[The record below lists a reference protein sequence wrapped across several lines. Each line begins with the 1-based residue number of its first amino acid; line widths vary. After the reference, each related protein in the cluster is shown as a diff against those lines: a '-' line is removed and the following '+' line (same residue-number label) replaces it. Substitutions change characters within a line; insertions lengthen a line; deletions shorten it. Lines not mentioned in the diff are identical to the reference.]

1 MSNASNWLNRITGRR
16 GRYTPPPTRTDGT
29 AEMNRRIELA
39 KYWEADYQARLV
51 EAQAHADESVQIATD
66 TDTDTDTAQAV
77 GYDRFA
83 TAYDWIDAGAPDLG
97 HGDFIRRLAAQADA
111 LVAVGDLDMAYQLR
125 TAADRLG
132 EQARDD
138 EWSAVVDAIHAD
150 DRAAFIEQ
158 QRGAVQARV
167 ERFLARRGLQLP
179 PDEAAEEPAG
189 VEHDSYYEAGRRMQR
204 ERGAERAVQHAY
216 EMRMALAEENSET
229 TSTWLGLDSLYNELE
244 GQARQSGLTPY
255 SRDEIEAAMRRLARD
270 GADDGSRFHLVTDD
284 TTGRTELM
292 FDDPA
297 DHLAEADEL
306 AAASEVPPVTAALDQ
321 PAPVAAG
328 PDLGHD
334 RVAEHL
340 REMAAAAQA
349 SGEAGEADR
358 LRLFAETV
366 QRQAAS
372 DEYIAAQLAAG
383 SDQPEAQIED
393 AREEFRRWI
402 ESTSRGHGIDVPA
415 DLTGPDNTHNTE
427 IADSSDQLTE
437 SAADDADADAAD
449 ADAMIEPCDRLAD
462 GIADQDDDEQRQELD
477 AELEAAEYNDPRRR
491 DEALAREVDELAA
504 SAESSGDVE
513 RAGRLRIVASETR
526 HVPYDWDGESAI
538 AAEPWQIEAS
548 EAAVETAIQVEADQ
562 PSPDERARPVRGEA
576 DEEQNQ
582 EHNDAHAGD
591 TREQP
596 DALGDVRAAVETS
609 ACTVAVTRAQLAA
622 QRVQERVEAD
632 QRQAASDRD
641 DELARWHADDQAAE
655 HDNGKAIE
663 HAEPSLGDQQEV

>member
-1 MSNASNWLNRITGRR
+1 MSNASIWLNRITGRR
-16 GRYTPPPTRTDGT
+16 GRYTPPPVRTDGT
-29 AEMNRRIELA
+29 AEMNGRIELA
-39 KYWEADYQARLV
+39 KYWEADYQARLA
-51 EAQAHADESVQIATD
+51 EDQAHADESVHIAAD
-66 TDTDTDTAQAV
+66 TDTDAGVAAGA

-97 HGDFIRRLAAQADA
+97 HGDFIRRLATQADA

-125 TAADRLG
+125 TAGDRLG

-189 VEHDSYYEAGRRMQR
+189 VEHDSDYEAGRQMQR
-204 ERGAERAVQHAY
+204 ERGAERAVQYAY
-216 EMRMALAEENSET
+216 EMRMALAEDNSDT
-229 TSTWLGLDSLYNELE
+229 TSTWLDLDSLHHELDD
-244 GQARQSGLTPY
+244 QARQAGHSAY
-255 SRDEIEAAMRRLARD
+255 SRDEIEAAMQRLVRD

-284 TTGRTELM
+284 TTGRSELM

-297 DHLAEADEL
+297 DLLAEEDDV

-393 AREEFRRWI
+393 AREEFRRWMN
-402 ESTSRGHGIDVPA
+402 STSRDHGIDVPA
-415 DLTGPDNTHNTE
+415 DLTGPDNTHT
-427 IADSSDQLTE
+427 
-437 SAADDADADAAD
+437 DDDT
-449 ADAMIEPCDRLAD
+449 I
-462 GIADQDDDEQRQELD
+462 DQDDSIMGDKHVSGVQDD
-477 AELEAAEYNDPRRR
+477 APARDDITAAK
-491 DEALAREVDELAA
+491 
-504 SAESSGDVE
+504 
-513 RAGRLRIVASETR
+513 
-526 HVPYDWDGESAI
+526 
-538 AAEPWQIEAS
+538 
-548 EAAVETAIQVEADQ
+548 TATQVEADQ
-562 PSPDERARPVRGEA
+562 PSPDEQARPARGEA
-576 DEEQNQ
+576 EEEQNQ

-591 TREQP
+591 AREQP
-596 DALGDVRAAVETS
+596 DGLGDVRAAVETS
-609 ACTVAVTRAQLAA
+609 ACTAAVTRAQLAA
-622 QRVQERVEAD
+622 RRVQERVEAD

-655 HDNGKAIE
+655 HDNDKAIV
-663 HAEPSLGDQQEV
+663 HAEPSLGGQQQV